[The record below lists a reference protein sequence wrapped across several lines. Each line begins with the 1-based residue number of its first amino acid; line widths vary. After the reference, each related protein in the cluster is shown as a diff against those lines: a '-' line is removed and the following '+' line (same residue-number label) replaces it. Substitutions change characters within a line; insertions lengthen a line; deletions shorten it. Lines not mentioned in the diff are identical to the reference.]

1 METTPSRSAETHTNS
16 SLLTDPSLFFSRD
29 YFESIYC
36 SYVAQRSGAKDHTV
50 KFFDFSKTVAKRA
63 YRVIQVHTSVFILY
77 SKYSTLLV
85 GLIIE
90 FLCRYLVFG
99 AGYSQCEIFIFS
111 SIRGISFSSYCLM
124 QLIVVPENRLH
135 LYFKKRQVG
144 DDDKAEEQP
153 FNLTLMIMKQDAEYM
168 WESCLL
174 GCWFRLEDLLIK
186 CGMLNLVDLAGFE
199 NISRSGAGEEL
210 EKEHSVEGVQAA

>member
-1 METTPSRSAETHTNS
+1 MYALIRSYQFVGSES
-16 SLLTDPSLFFSRD
+16 SDIYLCCLSFSGFQYLLFLC
-29 YFESIYC
+29 C
-36 SYVAQRSGAKDHTV
+36 SEIGGQRSHCKVLRFLKNSGEE
-50 KFFDFSKTVAKRA
+50 SL
-63 YRVIQVHTSVFILY
+63 SSY
-77 SKYSTLLV
+77 S
-85 GLIIE
+85 
-90 FLCRYLVFG
+90 
-99 AGYSQCEIFIFS
+99 GYSQCEIFIFS

-168 WESCLL
+168 W
-174 GCWFRLEDLLIK
+174 FRLEDLLIK

-199 NISRSGAGEEL
+199 NISRSGAGEAMT
-210 EKEHSVEGVQAA
+210 EKI